1 MSNFDLQLLL
11 DGDRRALAKAITL
24 VESKLDTHRQQA
36 QGILE
41 QVLPHSGNSIRIGIT
56 GVPGV
61 GKSTFIEAFGL
72 YLIEQGKRVAV
83 LAVDPSSP
91 IAGGSILGDKTRME
105 ELSRR
110 EEAFIRP
117 SPAEGA
123 LGGVAQKTR
132 ESMLLC
138 EAAGYDVILVE
149 TVGVGQSE
157 YQVAGMVDFFMVLM
171 LPGGGDE
178 LQGIKKGIMELADA
192 LVINKADG
200 DSEKLAT
207 LTQRQ
212 YTSAMN
218 LLRHTSFWTP
228 RVMTCSALKTINV
241 DAVWGMVVDY
251 YFQAMEKQ
259 AFQVKRAQQNRDWMH
274 QLVNE
279 MLLLTLSQNPQVKG
293 MLLDSKSAVQN
304 VVLHAGMQYGASID
318 AVDPNGGDLT
328 YQWEV
333 KRESEATQQGGD
345 LEDLP
350 DAILGRVDILDNGK
364 IALMAPND
372 PGAYRLFARVYGA
385 SGLAGHANIPFLVES
400 MQQ

>member
-1 MSNFDLQLLL
+1 MSAFDLQKLLS
-11 DGDRRALAKAITL
+11 GNRRALAKAITL
-24 VESKLDTHRQQA
+24 VESKLDTHREQA
-36 QGILE
+36 QDILE
-41 QVLPHSGNSIRIGIT
+41 QVLPHSGDSIRIGIT

-110 EEAFIRP
+110 DEAFIRP
-117 SPAEGA
+117 SPSEGA

-132 ESMLLC
+132 ETMLLC

-200 DSEKLAT
+200 DSANLAN
-207 LTQRQ
+207 LTRQQ

-228 RVMTCSALKTINV
+228 QVMTCSALNNINI
-241 DAVWGMVVDY
+241 DKVWGMLVD
-251 YFQAMEKQ
+251 FQLRADELG
-259 AFQVKRAQQNRDWMH
+259 ALAAKRAQQNRDWMH

-279 MLLLTLSQNPQVKG
+279 MLLLKLSQNPGVRD
-293 MLLDSKSAVQN
+293 ML
-304 VVLHAGMQYGASID
+304 
-318 AVDPNGGDLT
+318 P
-328 YQWEV
+328 
-333 KRESEATQQGGD
+333 D
-345 LEDLP
+345 LERD
-350 DAILGRVDILDNGK
+350 
-364 IALMAPND
+364 
-372 PGAYRLFARVYGA
+372 
-385 SGLAGHANIPFLVES
+385 VES
-400 MQQ
+400 QQITAYAAARQIIEQL

>member
-1 MSNFDLQLLL
+1 MQAFDLNLLL
-11 DGDRRALAKAITL
+11 SGNRRSLAKAITL
-24 VESKLDTHRQQA
+24 VESKLDKHRQQA

-41 QVLPHSGNSIRIGIT
+41 QILPHSGNSIRIGIT

-72 YLIEQGKRVAV
+72 YLIAQGKRVAV

-110 EEAFIRP
+110 EEAYIRP
-117 SPAEGA
+117 SPSEGT

-132 ESMLLC
+132 ETMLLC

-200 DSEKLAT
+200 DSERLAN
-207 LTQRQ
+207 LTRQQ

-228 RVMTCSALKTINV
+228 RVMTCSALKNIGIET
-241 DAVWGMVVDY
+241 VWGMVVDY
-251 YFQAMEKQ
+251 YFMAMEEK
-259 AFQVKRAQQNRDWMH
+259 AFQTKRAEQNRDWMH

-279 MLLLTLSQNPQVKG
+279 MLMLKLSQN
-293 MLLDSKSAVQN
+293 S
-304 VVLHAGMQYGASID
+304 
-318 AVDPNGGDLT
+318 
-328 YQWEV
+328 EV
-333 KRESEATQQGGD
+333 KQMLPALEQGV
-345 LEDLP
+345 EEQ
-350 DAILGRVDILDNGK
+350 K
-364 IALMAPND
+364 ITA
-372 PGAYRLFARVYGA
+372 FAAARRIIDE
-385 SGLAGHANIPFLVES
+385 L
-400 MQQ
+400 

>member
-1 MSNFDLQLLL
+1 MSGFDLDKLLT
-11 DGDRRALAKAITL
+11 GNRRALAKAITL
-24 VESKLDTHRQQA
+24 VESRLDSHREQA
-36 QGILE
+36 QDILE

-110 EEAFIRP
+110 EEAYIRP
-117 SPAEGA
+117 SPSEGT

-132 ESMLLC
+132 ETMLLC

-200 DSEKLAT
+200 DSEKLAN
-207 LTQRQ
+207 LTRQQ

-228 RVMTCSALKTINV
+228 RVMTCSALKQINI
-241 DAVWGMVVDY
+241 DAVWGMIVDY
-251 YFQAMEKQ
+251 WSMARKEQ
-259 AFQVKRAQQNRDWMH
+259 AFDAKRAQQNRDWMR

-279 MLLLTLSQNPQVKG
+279 MLLLKLSQNP
-293 MLLDSKSAVQN
+293 
-304 VVLHAGMQYGASID
+304 
-318 AVDPNGGDLT
+318 
-328 YQWEV
+328 EV
-333 KRESEATQQGGD
+333 KRLMPELEEGVERQQ
-345 LEDLP
+345 LT
-350 DAILGRVDILDNGK
+350 A
-364 IALMAPND
+364 
-372 PGAYRLFARVYGA
+372 FAAARQIIE
-385 SGLAGHANIPFLVES
+385 LL
-400 MQQ
+400 